1 MDRRSFVFSA
11 AGGLLGVALPAS
23 AQKSAKVP
31 RLGYISFRP
40 GPNEFE
46 AAFVQ
51 GLREH
56 GYVDGSNIV
65 IEYRYANFDQERLR
79 AIVADLVDRR
89 VDIIVAEGAARLSKE
104 MTSTIPVVLP
114 LAGDPVRTGLVAS
127 LSRPGGNITGL
138 TNLTPELSRK
148 RLEVFKEA
156 FPGMQRVGALH
167 NASVDMSVQLRESMD
182 AATVLGMTV
191 VALPIPFPSGIEEGF
206 ANAVRQK
213 LQGVVILS
221 DTATITNRTQL
232 GTSALA
238 NRLPTIYSNKLYLT
252 GGGLMSY
259 GPDLLERLRR
269 AAYYVD
275 RILKGAKPGD
285 LPIEQ
290 PTRFE
295 LAINLRTM
303 KALGVTFPQSVMS
316 RVDEVIQ

>member
-1 MDRRSFVFSA
+1 MQRRNFLAVFGGGLVVVALSA
-11 AGGLLGVALPAS
+11 A
-23 AQKSAKVP
+23 AQQSAKVP

-167 NASVDMSVQLRESMD
+167 NASVDMSVQLRESTD
-182 AATVLGMTV
+182 AANVLGMTV
-191 VALPIPFPSGIEEGF
+191 VALPIPFPVGIEEGF

-232 GTSALA
+232 GASALA
-238 NRLPTIYSNKLYLT
+238 NRLPTMFSNKLYLK

-259 GPDLLERLRR
+259 GPDILERLRR